1 MYIVTPEHFLDD
13 LKVVELGGVG
23 SRSAL
28 NGLRERDGPY
38 ASYQEYYDERY
49 FTPDR
54 EMPPMRTA
62 SAPVTERSA
71 PRLAPSFS
79 TSSVHSTDSMGG
91 GSNKL
96 EKKRRG
102 LGKWL

>member
-1 MYIVTPEHFLDD
+1 M
-13 LKVVELGGVG
+13 G
-23 SRSAL
+23 SRSAP
-28 NGLRERDGPY
+28 NGLRERDRPY

-102 LGKWL
+102 LGKWF